1 MTKQRELMTMTTL
14 SRFKTP
20 LLALALISSGPLLS
34 GCSTSEATGRTFFNG
49 GLTPAQ
55 EQKVGA
61 TEHAKIV
68 KEFGGTYDEDPALTN
83 YINSLGNF
91 LAKTSETPNQKF
103 TFTLLDSP
111 VVNAFALPGGY
122 VYTTRGL
129 LALANDEA
137 EVAGVIA
144 HEIGHVTAKHSAERY
159 GSTLT
164 ANILAAGVGILTG
177 SGQAAQAVGTAGA
190 VAVKSFSRDQEFEA
204 DLLGVRYLSRGGFDP
219 NGMGDFLS
227 QLQASSRL
235 DAEIA
240 GDPGRADQFNIM
252 QTHPRTADRIQ
263 RAIQQAG
270 TKTVNNPIIG
280 RDVYLKKI
288 DGMLYGD
295 DPSQGYVRGQRFSH
309 PELKLTF
316 TAPKN
321 FRLINSKTKVA
332 AVGPEDSL
340 IIFDGAKGEVSGSL
354 KSYLTNVWAK
364 KISLKDVEKIT
375 INGMEAA
382 TGSTQINT
390 RNGKRDFRLIAIRYA
405 GNKVYR
411 FTFITDPGQTNRF
424 SEDFRRTTYSFK
436 KLSNAEA
443 AKLKPYRIKIHTI
456 RSGDTLTSLARKMP
470 FADFKLERLL
480 VLNGLTKNS
489 KLVRGQKIKLVTE

>member
-1 MTKQRELMTMTTL
+1 MTYLKL
-14 SRFKTP
+14 SHLKKP
-20 LLALALISSGPLLS
+20 LLALALIATGPLLS
-34 GCSTSEATGRTFFNG
+34 ACSTSEATGRTFFNG
-49 GLTPAQ
+49 GMSPEQ
-55 EQKVGA
+55 EQEVGR
-61 TEHAKIV
+61 TEHVKII
-68 KEFGGTYDEDPALTN
+68 KEFGGIYDEDPALNT
-83 YINSLGNF
+83 YISKLGTF
-91 LAKTSETPNQKF
+91 LGKTSETPNQKF

-137 EVAGVIA
+137 ELAGVIA

-164 ANILAAGVGILTG
+164 AGILAAGVGILTG
-177 SGQAAQAVGTAGA
+177 SGEAARAVSTVGNLA
-190 VAVKSFSRDQEFEA
+190 VTGFSREQEFEA

-219 NGMGDFLS
+219 NGMGEFLT

-235 DAEIA
+235 DATIA
-240 GDPGRADQFNIM
+240 GEPDRADQFNIT
-252 QTHPRTADRIQ
+252 QTHPRTADRIE
-263 RAIQQAG
+263 RAIKQAG
-270 TKTVNNPIIG
+270 TTTVNNPIIG

-295 DPSQGYVRGQRFSH
+295 NPSQGYIRGQKFSH

-316 TAPKN
+316 TAPKD

-332 AVGPEDSL
+332 AVGPNDSVIL
-340 IIFDGAKGEVSGSL
+340 FDSAKGDVTGSL
-354 KSYLTNVWAK
+354 KNYMRNTWAK
-364 KISLKDVEKIT
+364 NADLKSVEQIT
-375 INGMEAA
+375 INGMEAV
-382 TGSTQINT
+382 TGSIQV
-390 RNGKRDFRLIAIRYA
+390 NGRSGTKDFRLIAIRFA

-411 FTFITDPGQTNRF
+411 FTFITDTNQTNRL

-436 KLSNAEA
+436 KLSKAEA
-443 AKLKPYRIKIHTI
+443 AKLKPYRLKIHTV
-456 RSGDTLTSLARKMP
+456 RSGETVQNLARKMP
-470 FADFKLERLL
+470 FPDYKLERLL
-480 VLNGLTKNS
+480 VLNGLDKNS

>member
-1 MTKQRELMTMTTL
+1 MTMTTL
-14 SRFKTP
+14 FRLRPP
-20 LLALALISSGPLLS
+20 LLALALLSAGPLLS

-49 GLTPAQ
+49 GLSPAQ
-55 EQKVGA
+55 EQKLGA
-61 TEHAKIV
+61 TEHVKIV
-68 KEFGGTYDEDPALTN
+68 KQFGGTYDEDPALTK
-83 YINSLGNF
+83 YISSLGNF
-91 LAKTSETPNQKF
+91 LAKTSETPDQKF

-137 EVAGVIA
+137 EIAGVIA

-190 VAVKSFSRDQEFEA
+190 VAVQSFSRDQEFEA

-219 NGMGDFLS
+219 NGMGDFLT
-227 QLQASSRL
+227 QLQSSSRL

-240 GDPGRADQFNIM
+240 GNPGRADQFNIM

-270 TKTVNNPIIG
+270 TKTVNNPIVG

-295 DPSQGYVRGQRFSH
+295 DPSQGYIRGQRFSH

-316 TAPKN
+316 TAPDG
-321 FRLINSKTKVA
+321 FRLINSKTQVA

-340 IIFDGAKGEVSGSL
+340 VIFDGAKGDVSGSL
-354 KSYLTNVWAK
+354 KNYLTNVWAK
-364 KISLKDVEKIT
+364 NVRLQDVEKIT
-375 INGMEAA
+375 INGMEAV
-382 TGSTQINT
+382 TGRATQINT
-390 RNGKRDFRLIAIRYA
+390 KSGKKDYRLIAIRFS

-411 FTFITDPGQTNRF
+411 LTFRTDPSQTNRF

-436 KLSNAEA
+436 KLSSAEVT
-443 AKLKPYRIKIHTI
+443 KLKPYRLKIHTV

-470 FADFKLERLL
+470 FADYKLERLL
-480 VLNGLTKNS
+480 VLNGLNKNS
-489 KLVRGQKIKLVTE
+489 QLARGQKIKLVTE